1 MIFDTPILCLVTNQ
15 LRSDNNRTLETIE
28 SVTSCG
34 VNMIQV
40 REKSMPIDSLVA
52 YVKKINFVKNDSLLI
67 VNSDFQINQFVDID
81 GIHLSESTEQLDSSI
96 DSHLIVGQSVHSIES
111 ARIAYSNNVDYI
123 VAGTIF
129 ESKSHPGGPIS
140 GTKLIAQIKNELDVP
155 VIGIGGINQLNVK
168 DVMNAGA
175 DGIAVIGS
183 VLEAQDPVN
192 ATKRLKTIM
201 NENFRG

>member
-81 GIHLSESTEQLDSSI
+81 GIHLSESTEQLDTSI
-96 DSHLIVGQSVHSIES
+96 SSHLIVGQSVHSIES

-129 ESKSHPGGPIS
+129 KSKSHPGGPIS

>member
-67 VNSDFQINQFVDID
+67 VNSNFQINQFVDID
-81 GIHLSESTEQLDSSI
+81 GIHLSESTEQLDASI
-96 DSHLIVGQSVHSIES
+96 SSHLIVGQSVHSIES

-129 ESKSHPGGPIS
+129 KSKSHPGGPIS

-155 VIGIGGINQLNVK
+155 VIGIGGINQFNVK
-168 DVMNAGA
+168 DVMSAGA

>member
-1 MIFDTPILCLVTNQ
+1 MLNTDSYFRLPISQ
-15 LRSDNNRTLETIE
+15 LLARGRIS
-28 SVTSCG
+28 
-34 VNMIQV
+34 
-40 REKSMPIDSLVA
+40 
-52 YVKKINFVKNDSLLI
+52 KI
-67 VNSDFQINQFVDID
+67 
-81 GIHLSESTEQLDSSI
+81 DSSI

-155 VIGIGGINQLNVK
+155 VIGIGGINQFNVK
-168 DVMNAGA
+168 DVMSAGA

-201 NENFRG
+201 NENFRGWNGLDECFCKR

>member
-67 VNSDFQINQFVDID
+67 VNSNFQINQFVDID

-96 DSHLIVGQSVHSIES
+96 DSNLIVGQSVHSIES

-129 ESKSHPGGPIS
+129 ESKSHPGGQIS

-155 VIGIGGINQLNVK
+155 VIGIGGINQFNVK
-168 DVMNAGA
+168 DVMSAGA

>member
-1 MIFDTPILCLVTNQ
+1 MCI
-15 LRSDNNRTLETIE
+15 R
-28 SVTSCG
+28 
-34 VNMIQV
+34 
-40 REKSMPIDSLVA
+40 DS
-52 YVKKINFVKNDSLLI
+52 
-67 VNSDFQINQFVDID
+67 
-81 GIHLSESTEQLDSSI
+81 LSESTEQLDASI
-96 DSHLIVGQSVHSIES
+96 SSHLIVGQSVHSIES

-129 ESKSHPGGPIS
+129 KSKSHPGGPIS

>member
-81 GIHLSESTEQLDSSI
+81 GIHLSESTEQLDASI
-96 DSHLIVGQSVHSIES
+96 SSHLIVGQSVHSIES

-129 ESKSHPGGPIS
+129 KSKSHPGGPIS

-155 VIGIGGINQLNVK
+155 VIGIGGINQFNVK
-168 DVMNAGA
+168 DVMSAGA

>member
-67 VNSDFQINQFVDID
+67 VNSNFQINQFVDID

-96 DSHLIVGQSVHSIES
+96 DSNLIVGQSVHSIES

-155 VIGIGGINQLNVK
+155 VIGIGGINQFNVK
-168 DVMNAGA
+168 DVMSAGA